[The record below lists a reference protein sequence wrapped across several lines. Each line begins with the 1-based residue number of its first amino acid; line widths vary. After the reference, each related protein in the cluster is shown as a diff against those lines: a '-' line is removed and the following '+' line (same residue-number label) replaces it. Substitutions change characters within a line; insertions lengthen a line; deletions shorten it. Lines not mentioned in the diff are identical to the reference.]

1 MITFP
6 IDLSKISNIV
16 NNNFLKRTV
25 CDKLATNNHK
35 LVTVLQRQLMML
47 SRKYLMLVDLLKKQ
61 TIIIRPLRLKI
72 KYLLVLLKI
81 ATTSAFNVVENKIP

>member
-47 SRKYLMLVDLLKKQ
+47 SRKYLMLVDLLKK
-61 TIIIRPLRLKI
+61 TDYNNK
-72 KYLLVLLKI
+72 
-81 ATTSAFNVVENKIP
+81 TTETQDKIPTSITKNSYYFCF